1 MKKLNVDKLATG
13 ILLGVCLTLAIGAG
27 ARRGFGTTGLVGT
40 YQIAS
45 SADSYSG
52 GTFVLNTQTG
62 QVWMYKLNRWSDIGH
77 ASGMEE
83 VTPKLKAVYRE
94 SGITFER
101 Q

>member
-1 MKKLNVDKLATG
+1 MKKLNLDKLMIG
-13 ILLGVCLTLAIGAG
+13 VLLGVCLTLAIGAN
-27 ARRGFGTTGLVGT
+27 ARRGFGTSGVAGK

-45 SADSYSG
+45 SADPYSG
-52 GTFVLNTQTG
+52 GTFVLNTYTG
-62 QVWMYKLNRWSDIGH
+62 QVWMYSNSRWRDIGH